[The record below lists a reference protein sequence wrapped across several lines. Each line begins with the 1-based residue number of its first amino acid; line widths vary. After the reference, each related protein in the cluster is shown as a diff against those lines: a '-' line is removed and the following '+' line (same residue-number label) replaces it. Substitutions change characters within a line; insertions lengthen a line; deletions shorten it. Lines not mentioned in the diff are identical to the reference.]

1 MSGIVSNTATLI
13 ANAIDRVYQNT
24 MGLISGTNLQQ
35 QLLDMNVSQINR
47 LTDSYLLNLRTYDA
61 TNRTVDNPYRVGEC
75 CVRGGIVYQCTTLT
89 YGTWNASNWVSLS
102 VSQSTR
108 PQLTMAQMD
117 LLTAS
122 DMTISYDVLSLD
134 EGGVPRTWS
143 PQQKMW
149 L

>member
-1 MSGIVSNTATLI
+1 MAGVIQNTASLI

-24 MGLISGTNLQQ
+24 LGLISGTNLQQ
-35 QLLDMNVSQINR
+35 QLLDMNVSQVNR
-47 LTDSYLLNLRTYDA
+47 LTDAYLLNLRTYDSVS
-61 TNRTVDNPYRVGEC
+61 RTVDNPYRVGEC

-89 YGTWNASNWVSLS
+89 YGTWTAGSWVSLS
-102 VSQSTR
+102 LAQSVR
-108 PQLTMAQMD
+108 PQLTIAQMD

-122 DMTISYDVLSLD
+122 DMTIAYDVLSID

-143 PQQKMW
+143 PQQKIW